1 MATAFLKNYKQSPR
15 KVRLVADTIRGKK
28 ILEAQTVLDF
38 MPKRAALPLKKLLES
53 AIANAKVNGEALDT
67 LVISE
72 ISVQKGVV
80 AHRWMPKWRGM
91 AHAIKKR
98 SSHVKIVLG
107 EGKLSKKEK
116 YKAAEALKKASTE
129 KNAKKPEVKTETPK
143 KVAKKTTAEKVIK
156 KDKKSEK

>member
-28 ILEAQTVLDF
+28 VTEAQNVLDF
-38 MPKRAALPLKKLLES
+38 MPKRAALPIKKLLDS
-53 AIANAKVNGEALDT
+53 ALANAKVNGEAIES
-67 LVISE
+67 LVVTE
-72 ISVQKGVV
+72 ITVQKGIV

-91 AHAIKKR
+91 AHPIKKR

-116 YKAAEALKKASTE
+116 YKAAEAAKKAETAVEE
-129 KNAKKPEVKTETPK
+129 KPKVKSATK
-143 KVAKKTTAEKVIK
+143 KVAAKKTATKKVTK
-156 KDKKSEK
+156 TTKKSEK

>member
-53 AIANAKVNGEALDT
+53 AIANAKVNGESLET
-67 LVISE
+67 LVVSE

-116 YKAAEALKKASTE
+116 YKAAEAHKKAATE
-129 KNAKKPEVKTETPK
+129 KPEVKKETPK
-143 KVAKKTTAEKVIK
+143 KVVKKVATKKVIK
-156 KDKKSEK
+156 NDKKSEK

>member
-15 KVRLVADTIRGKK
+15 KVRLVADTVRGKK
-28 ILEAQTVLDF
+28 IKEAQTVLDF

-53 AIANAKVNGEALDT
+53 AIANAKVNGEPLDT
-67 LVISE
+67 LVVKE
-72 ISVQKGVV
+72 ISVQKGIV

-107 EGKLSKKEK
+107 EGKPSKKEI
-116 YKAAEALKKASTE
+116 YKANQAAKAEVV
-129 KNAKKPEVKTETPK
+129 PVK
-143 KVAKKTTAEKVIK
+143 VKKTIT
-156 KDKKSEK
+156 KKSE

>member
-28 ILEAQTVLDF
+28 ITEAQNVLDF

-53 AIANAKVNGEALDT
+53 AIANAKVNGEVIET
-67 LVISE
+67 LVVTE
-72 ISVQKGVV
+72 ISVQKGIV

-91 AHAIKKR
+91 AHPIKKR

-107 EGKLSKKEK
+107 EGKLSKKAK
-116 YKAAEALKKASTE
+116 YKAAQAAKAE
-129 KNAKKPEVKTETPK
+129 PKVKTTTTATK
-143 KVAKKTTAEKVIK
+143 AKTVTKTT
-156 KDKKSEK
+156 KKSEK

>member
-15 KVRLVADTIRGKK
+15 KVRLVADVIRGKK
-28 ILEAQTVLDF
+28 IKEAQVVLDF

-53 AIANAKVNGEALDT
+53 AIANAKVNGESLDT
-67 LVISE
+67 LVVSE

-107 EGKLSKKEK
+107 EGKLSKKAK
-116 YKAAEALKKASTE
+116 YKAAEAVKKEALE
-129 KNAKKPEVKTETPK
+129 AKKPEVKKETPQK
-143 KVAKKTTAEKVIK
+143 APAKVAAKKVIK
-156 KDKKSEK
+156 NAKKSEK